1 MEHPIVAQRIE
12 NPASVPENAGSIPAL
27 SQWAKDPVLPQAV
40 A

>member
-1 MEHPIVAQRIE
+1 MSQWLTNLTGIRED
-12 NPASVPENAGSIPAL
+12 AGSIPAL